1 MANFGKRMVAEDLIK
16 QIGQGGGSDL
26 NLQAGTG
33 ISITTGETA
42 DDKIIAVDSNVAMTS
57 DLADYAKSAD
67 LATVATTGDY
77 DDLTDT
83 PNLTVYAKSADY
95 ELTPKCPNP
104 VTMGPTEVS
113 NAAVQ
118 AWMKT
123 LPTIIGRSG
132 SAGVEALETLGFT
145 NVINLNIGD
154 YIELQGY
161 FNLVIES
168 SSSPYGIQDIVT
180 FTCENRTGTNSLVN
194 RENINTVT
202 AFKAANQDIVVN
214 DARNRGINTTLAGIT
229 NPVSGNTGVTVYSIA
244 PSPAFTLT
252 LGIASNRAPIKD
264 VTFGFYTDYN
274 NAGLA
279 TGTNYRDQAKLPTT
293 DGTYTLKVTVVS
305 GVPTLS
311 WVLDSQE

>member
-16 QIGQGGGSDL
+16 QIGQGGGSTYT
-26 NLQAGTG
+26 AGDG
-33 ISITTGETA
+33 IAISEEDVIS
-42 DDKIIAVDSNVAMTS
+42 VDNTVALKS
-57 DLADYAKSAD
+57 DLSDYAKTAD

-77 DDLTDT
+77 DDLTDK
-83 PNLTVYAKSADY
+83 PDLTDY
-95 ELTPKCPNP
+95 TKTKDYSLIPKCPNP
-104 VTMGPTEVS
+104 VTMGPTSATTE
-113 NAAVQ
+113 AVQ

-293 DGTYTLKVTVVS
+293 DGTYVLKVTVTN

-311 WVLDSQE
+311 WVLDQE